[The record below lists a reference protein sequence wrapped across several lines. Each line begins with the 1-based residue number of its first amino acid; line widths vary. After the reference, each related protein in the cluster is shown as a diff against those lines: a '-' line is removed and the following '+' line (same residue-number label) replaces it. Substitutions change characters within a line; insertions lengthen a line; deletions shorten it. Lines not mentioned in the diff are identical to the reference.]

1 MRARAMRECTRDREK
16 MATTSRTRMGSID
29 AWTEGVGGVDRVNES
44 RESVASCVGR
54 GMNARSG
61 RLDGFGSVRFETRRD
76 AATDELNA

>member
-1 MRARAMRECTRDREK
+1 
-16 MATTSRTRMGSID
+16 MATTARARVGSID
-29 AWTEGVGGVDRVNES
+29 ARTEGAGGVDRVNES

-76 AATDELNA
+76 ETRRLTN

>member
-1 MRARAMRECTRDREK
+1 MRCASECARDREK
-16 MATTSRTRMGSID
+16 MATTARTRIGSID
-29 AWTEGVGGVDRVNES
+29 ACAEGVGGVDRVNES

-76 AATDELNA
+76 ETRRLTN